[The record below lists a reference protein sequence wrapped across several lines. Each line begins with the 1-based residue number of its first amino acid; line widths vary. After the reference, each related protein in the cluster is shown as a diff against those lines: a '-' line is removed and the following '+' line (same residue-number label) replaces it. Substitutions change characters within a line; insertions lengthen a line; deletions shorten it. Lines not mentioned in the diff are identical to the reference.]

1 MKKKVFII
9 VFIFLSCLVKAQV
22 HGCTDPLSKNFNPLA
37 TVNDGSCEY
46 RQASIAPVKSVHLPD
61 EVIETSGLIKYN
73 NALYTL
79 NDDADIN
86 FYALDS
92 ISGAVLNTF
101 SLTGTVNN
109 DWEELAQDDTHFYVG
124 DFGNNVK
131 GNRKKLSILKVEK
144 SSLESGNP
152 VIEMIYFNYSGQFD
166 FSSLNNNVTNFDCE
180 AMAVSNDSIYLF
192 TKQWSAK
199 KTSVYRL
206 PKTAGSYTAK
216 FKVNYDVG
224 GLITGAT
231 YLEDK
236 KLLVLCGYSS
246 MVKPFLYLLYD
257 FKDHDFFSGNKRKIP
272 LSGMS
277 FNQTEGIATSNGT
290 DYFITN
296 EKLVQQPFVNVSQK
310 LHHLDLSAFL
320 GDYVEN
326 IPFREIQNDL
336 KKKIH
341 MYPDGVRAILHIDSD
356 SSMDGARYYIVDNK
370 ENEIISGII
379 KNDMTTVNFHKLP
392 LGIYTVKIDK
402 FPGYCYKLVQ
412 K

>member
-1 MKKKVFII
+1 MKKQAFITVFLL
-9 VFIFLSCLVKAQV
+9 LSCIVEAQV
-22 HGCTDPLSKNFNPLA
+22 QGCTDPFSKNYNPLA

-46 RQASIAPVKSVHLPD
+46 RQASITPVKSVYLPD
-61 EVIETSGLIKYN
+61 EVVETSGLIKYD

-86 FYALDS
+86 LYALDS
-92 ISGAVLNTF
+92 ISGAVLKTF
-101 SLTGTVNN
+101 PLTDTVNN

-124 DFGNNVK
+124 DFGNNVR

-144 SSLESGNP
+144 SSLASGNP
-152 VIEMIYFNYSGQFD
+152 VIETIHFGYSGQFD

-180 AMAVSNDSIYLF
+180 AMVVSNDSIYLF

-199 KTSVYRL
+199 KTSVYAL
-206 PKTAGSYTAK
+206 PKAAGTYTAK

-246 MVKPFLYLLYD
+246 MVQPFLYLLYD
-257 FKDHDFFSGNKRKIP
+257 FKDHDFFSGNKRKVT

-277 FNQTEGIATSNGT
+277 FHQTEGITTTNGIN
-290 DYFITN
+290 YFITN
-296 EKLVQQPFVNVSQK
+296 EKLVQQPFVNVTQK
-310 LHHLDLSAFL
+310 LHHLDLSVFL

-336 KKKIH
+336 KGRIH
-341 MYPDGVRAILHIDSD
+341 IYRNGVRDILHIDSD
-356 SSMDGARYYIVDNK
+356 RSMDGTRYFIVDNNA
-370 ENEIISGII
+370 NEVISGIL
-379 KNDMTTVNFHKLP
+379 KNDMTTVNIHKLP

-402 FPGYCYKLVQ
+402 FPRYCYKLVQ